1 MCAARTADYEGELC
15 SVKDENERPR
25 QLLDAVCK
33 MQPRV
38 VQHTAD
44 VRENL
49 HPEWEHSASP
59 HIKEEEEDE
68 EFHHI
73 KEEEEE
79 FLNIKE
85 EEEEELFKVP
95 LTGVP
100 LKSEDE
106 GQSEERREAEP
117 PSSSKSQHMTTEGD
131 GDHCGGSP
139 ADGLLAPL
147 SDSDDTTSHSA
158 HSDDDDDDD
167 DDEELEGDMIRHTD
181 KKPWKCSQ
189 CGKTFASQ
197 RNLERHMK
205 IHTGEKP
212 FACSDCGQRFS
223 QKGTL
228 KSHTTTHTGG
238 ECSHTGKCNVTLKKA

>member
-1 MCAARTADYEGELC
+1 MCAARTADYEGEVC
-15 SVKDENERPR
+15 GVKDENERPR
-25 QLLDAVCK
+25 QVLDAVCK

-95 LTGVP
+95 LIGGP

-106 GQSEERREAEP
+106 GQSEERRGAEP
-117 PSSSKSQHMTTEGD
+117 PSSSKSQHTTSEGD

-147 SDSDDTTSHSA
+147 SDSDDTTSHS
-158 HSDDDDDDD
+158 DDDDDDD
-167 DDEELEGDMIRHTD
+167 DDEELEEEFGATYENTHWREAFCLLRLRPKILTERNL
-181 KKPWKCSQ
+181 KKPHNNAHW
-189 CGKTFASQ
+189 
-197 RNLERHMK
+197 
-205 IHTGEKP
+205 
-212 FACSDCGQRFS
+212 
-223 QKGTL
+223 
-228 KSHTTTHTGG
+228 
-238 ECSHTGKCNVTLKKA
+238 